1 MNSRTLSGPIGG
13 LILFVIGLSASAA
26 FALNFP
32 AVEGLGTKV
41 RLPVFHGALTW
52 VNLALFA
59 ILGAVAVAYLITRKD
74 AVYGWAEAVR
84 WVAIPAWIIGSG
96 LGLFAALNT
105 WDFTGSKASPL
116 EVAMAD
122 PRLVAQFWIMI
133 AGLGVLALALLIDE
147 PLWLAGADVAFV
159 VLAWVVLLQAILGR
173 GRALHPD
180 SPVMN
185 SDEVFIKLMFLGIV
199 AGFAL
204 ASFGAALA
212 IKRWRAG
219 VRRGADELVA

>member
-1 MNSRTLSGPIGG
+1 MNSRTVSGPLGG
-13 LILFVIGLSASAA
+13 VILFVAGLVVSAA

-59 ILGAVAVAYLITRKD
+59 VLGAVALAYLVTRND
-74 AVYGWAEAVR
+74 TVYGWGEAVR
-84 WVAIPAWIIGSG
+84 WVAIPAWVIGSA
-96 LGLFAALNT
+96 LGLVAALNT
-105 WDFTGSKASPL
+105 WDFTGSKSSPL

-147 PLWLAGADVAFV
+147 PLWLAAADAAFV

-185 SDEVFIKLMFLGIV
+185 SDEIFIKLMFLGIV
-199 AGFAL
+199 AGFVL
-204 ASFGAALA
+204 ASFGATLA
-212 IKRWRAG
+212 IRRWRSG
-219 VRRGADELVA
+219 VPRSGDE

>member
-1 MNSRTLSGPIGG
+1 MKSRTMSGPLGG
-13 LILFVIGLSASAA
+13 SIIFVVGLVVSAA

-59 ILGAVAVAYLITRKD
+59 VLGAVAVSYLVTRKD
-74 AVYGWAEAVR
+74 AVYAWAEAVR
-84 WVAIPAWIIGSG
+84 WVAIPAWVIGSA
-96 LGLFAALNT
+96 LGLLAALNT
-105 WDFTGSKASPL
+105 WDFTGSKSSPL

-147 PLWLAGADVAFV
+147 ALWLAAADVAFV
-159 VLAWVVLLQAILGR
+159 LLAWVVLLQAILGR

-185 SDEVFIKLMFLGIV
+185 SEEIFIKLMFLGIV
-199 AGFAL
+199 LGFVV

-212 IKRWRAG
+212 IKRWRS
-219 VRRGADELVA
+219 GAPRLASD